1 MIKSDISVDDA
12 ALVKALIFGDE
23 RAFSALYKR
32 YYHRLLFIA
41 KAITKS
47 QEISE
52 GIVQEVFL
60 KIWERRKVL
69 KVSGSFHSFA
79 YTMVKN
85 LSLNYIRDNVTRA
98 GFRQDLFRKMCD
110 AFHHTE
116 NEVWL
121 NLMQEH
127 LDDILKRLSER
138 RRSVYELS
146 RQEGL
151 SHDEIA
157 QRLGITKQ
165 SVKNHITKAMQIIR
179 LEMQEIVGTS
189 YWLKTE

>member
-1 MIKSDISVDDA
+1 MIKSYIGVNDTVVMKGLIS
-12 ALVKALIFGDE
+12 GDE
-23 RAFSALYKR
+23 RAFSELYKR
-32 YYHRLLFIA
+32 YYYRLLFIA

-85 LSLNYIRDNVTRA
+85 LSLNYIRDNATRA

-189 YWLKTE
+189 S